1 MSGNITNMIKAHKR
15 KQPLPD
21 EHLIVQK
28 TYGLLGVQAMSLS
41 YSEANQLQAQLRRE
55 LLAAGVTVMDA
66 V

>member
-1 MSGNITNMIKAHKR
+1 MSGNIATMIKVHKR
-15 KQPLPD
+15 KQPLPN
-21 EHLIVQK
+21 EHLIAQK
-28 TYGLLGVQAMSLS
+28 TYGLLGVQTMSLS